1 MERELI
7 KAVNDEQEQ
16 QGAGEQFQMSLA
28 MRKGEI
34 RTRWLM
40 TSSES
45 SEGSDFKRL
54 SAFAP
59 FFEKLISRAT
69 GSPFFC
75 LRPFFVRESIEHH
88 L

>member
-7 KAVNDEQEQ
+7 EVNDEQEQ

-45 SEGSDFKRL
+45 SEGHGVKLRL
-54 SAFAP
+54 AV
-59 FFEKLISRAT
+59 IQ
-69 GSPFFC
+69 GSQK
-75 LRPFFVRESIEHH
+75 
-88 L
+88 